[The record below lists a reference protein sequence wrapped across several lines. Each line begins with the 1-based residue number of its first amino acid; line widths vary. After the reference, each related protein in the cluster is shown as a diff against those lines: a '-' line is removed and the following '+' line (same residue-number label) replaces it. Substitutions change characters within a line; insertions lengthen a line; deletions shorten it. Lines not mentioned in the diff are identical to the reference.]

1 MVARFFDSTKKR
13 RGLVATGEDQT
24 EDIGIKALTNIEV
37 VNLEHDVACAGDP
50 KRRIVDR
57 RWQDHVASK
66 SWC

>member
-13 RGLVATGEDQT
+13 RCLVAAGEDQA
-24 EDIGIKALTNIEV
+24 ENIRIKALTNIEV

-57 RWQDHVASK
+57 RWQNHGASK